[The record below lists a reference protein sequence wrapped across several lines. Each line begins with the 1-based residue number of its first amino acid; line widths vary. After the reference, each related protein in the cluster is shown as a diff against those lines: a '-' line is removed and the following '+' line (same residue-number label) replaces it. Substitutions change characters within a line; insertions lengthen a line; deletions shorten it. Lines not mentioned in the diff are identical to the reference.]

1 MKFDFFEI
9 IDILGTLSFAISG
22 TSSAIRKRLD
32 IFGIIIIAF
41 VTSIGGGTL
50 RDILIGNTPVG
61 WLKDVTT
68 INVILVG
75 SFLTLISSKL
85 VSRLN
90 YTLFI
95 FDSFGLG
102 LFTLIGIQKGINLH
116 FTPGICIALGTV
128 TGCFGGVIRDILLNE
143 IPLIFRKEIY
153 ASVCVVGGLFYYLLN
168 HFQLDS
174 TVSQVL
180 SIIFIVT
187 LRIIIVKYEL
197 SLPSIY
203 KQ

>member
-1 MKFDFFEI
+1 MKLTFFEI
-9 IDILGTLSFAISG
+9 IDMLGTLSFAISG
-22 TSSAIRKRLD
+22 TSSAMRKRLD

-61 WLKDVTT
+61 WLKDITT

-75 SFLTLISSKL
+75 SLLTLLASKL
-85 VSRLN
+85 ISKMN

-102 LFTLIGIQKGINLH
+102 LFTLIGIQKGMDLN
-116 FTPGICIALGTV
+116 FTIGVCIALGTV

-143 IPLIFRKEIY
+143 IPLVFRKEIY
-153 ASVCVVGGLFYYLLN
+153 ASVCVVGGLFYYFLN
-168 HFQLDS
+168 LFHLD
-174 TVSQVL
+174 TYVAQIL
-180 SIIFIVT
+180 SIGFIVV
-187 LRIIIVKYEL
+187 LRIIIVKYQL

-203 KQ
+203 K